1 MMDFLKEALRSDTS
15 AETLIQQDYV
25 RNSQGFHGGR
35 SFKFINDYFI
45 ERQKKQTFIDE
56 QVYAQGFEKEDFL
69 KLLAKEKSK
78 H

>member
-56 QVYAQGFEKEDFL
+56 
-69 KLLAKEKSK
+69 
-78 H
+78 